1 MDFETMLKKKYKTY
15 SIEWFY
21 GLNNYQANYKVQ
33 VTLFNR
39 VIYTKI
45 LDKKHYTI
53 YFDYI
58 NERVKYLIEEDI
70 LNKDY
75 NMILLDNTM
84 YRVIDET
91 ENNRRLLR
99 ALIPI
104 GAIDYHDIENQL
116 FDLVIDCTLR
126 TGEVF
131 DDKDLVYHNGI
142 FYNGGKIVCSIKD
155 FEREGI
161 SYECYDLLNGLN
173 EEQINYINYVLYYNK
188 ECNKI
193 ENYVTKNINIK
204 IDR

>member
-1 MDFETMLKKKYKTY
+1 MDFETMLKKKYRTY

-104 GAIDYHDIENQL
+104 EAINFHDIENQL
-116 FDLVIDCTLR
+116 FDLVLDCTLR

-131 DDKDLVYHNGI
+131 DETDLVYHNGI
-142 FYNGGKIVCSIKD
+142 FYNSGIIVGDIRD
-155 FEREGI
+155 FERDGI
-161 SYECYDLLNGLN
+161 EYERYDLLNGLT
-173 EEQINYINYVLYYNK
+173 EEQKDYLFYKIHCSSEY
-188 ECNKI
+188 NKI
-193 ENYVTKNINIK
+193 ENYITNYVNIK
-204 IDR
+204 IR

>member
-1 MDFETMLKKKYKTY
+1 MDFETMLKKKYRTY

-104 GAIDYHDIENQL
+104 EAINFHDIENQL
-116 FDLVIDCTLR
+116 FDLVLDCTLR

-131 DDKDLVYHNGI
+131 DETDLVYHNGI
-142 FYNGGKIVCSIKD
+142 FYNNGMVIGDIRD
-155 FEREGI
+155 FDRDGIEYER
-161 SYECYDLLNGLN
+161 YDLLNGLSK
-173 EEQINYINYVLYYNK
+173 EQKDYLFYKIYYNAEYNKIKNYI
-188 ECNKI
+188 
-193 ENYVTKNINIK
+193 TKHVNIK
-204 IDR
+204 IR

>member
-1 MDFETMLKKKYKTY
+1 MDFETMLKKKYRTY

-104 GAIDYHDIENQL
+104 GAINFHDIENQL
-116 FDLVIDCTLR
+116 FDLVLDCTLR

-131 DDKDLVYHNGI
+131 DETDLVYHNGI
-142 FYNGGKIVCSIKD
+142 FYNNGMVIGDIRD
-155 FEREGI
+155 FDRDGIEYER
-161 SYECYDLLNGLN
+161 YDLLNGLSK
-173 EEQINYINYVLYYNK
+173 EQKDYLFYKIYYNA
-188 ECNKI
+188 EYNKI
-193 ENYVTKNINIK
+193 ENYITKHVNIK
-204 IDR
+204 IR